1 MDVEKLCDKIWPIV
15 CKYKSISHVEME
27 MRLGKFNGKVFDTN
41 VGKATFDRVLI
52 GLQKYTEWEQ
62 VRTIK
67 SEVFYRE
74 SDGVRITL
82 DETTNEETIVRKER
96 VKNEDFKK
104 LKDSPYD
111 VRFSVS
117 SETPLTT
124 DINRDMDKKK
134 TKDRMSFIRKN
145 LSIDMTVCVGDS
157 HDMDSEDRVSYQIE
171 FEIIDPSR
179 IQTREEMFNIIHKIK
194 DVFKLLDISK

>member
-1 MDVEKLCDKIWPIV
+1 
-15 CKYKSISHVEME
+15 

-52 GLQKYTEWEQ
+52 GLRKYTEWEQ

-157 HDMDSEDRVSYQIE
+157 HDMDSEEKVSYQIE

-179 IQTREEMFNIIHKIK
+179 IQTRDEMFNIIHKIK
-194 DVFKLLDISK
+194 DVFNLLNISK

>member
-15 CKYKSISHVEME
+15 CKYRSISHVEME

-52 GLQKYTEWEQ
+52 GLRKYTEWEQ

-157 HDMDSEDRVSYQIE
+157 HDMDSEEKVSYQIE

-179 IQTREEMFNIIHKIK
+179 IQTRDEMFNIIHKIK
-194 DVFKLLDISK
+194 DVFNLLNTSK

>member
-1 MDVEKLCDKIWPIV
+1 MDVEKLCDKIWPVV
-15 CKYKSISHVEME
+15 CKYRSISHVEME

-52 GLQKYTEWEQ
+52 GLRKYTEWEQ

-157 HDMDSEDRVSYQIE
+157 HDMDSEEKVSYQIE

-179 IQTREEMFNIIHKIK
+179 IQTRDEMFNIIHKIK
-194 DVFKLLDISK
+194 DVFNLLNISK

>member
-1 MDVEKLCDKIWPIV
+1 MDVEKLCDKIWPVV
-15 CKYKSISHVEME
+15 CKYRSISHVEME

-52 GLQKYTEWEQ
+52 GLRKYTEWEQ

-157 HDMDSEDRVSYQIE
+157 HDMDSEEKVSYQIE

-179 IQTREEMFNIIHKIK
+179 IQTRDEMFNIIHKIK
-194 DVFKLLDISK
+194 DVFNLLNTSK